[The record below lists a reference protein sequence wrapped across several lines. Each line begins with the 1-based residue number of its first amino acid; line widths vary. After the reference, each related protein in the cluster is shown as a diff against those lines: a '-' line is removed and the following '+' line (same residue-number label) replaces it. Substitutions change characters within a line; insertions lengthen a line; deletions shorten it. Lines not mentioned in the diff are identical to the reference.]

1 MFKRILM
8 LLVGFSLVCGLGL
21 TPAFSGDEEIAKELT
36 VLLKSS
42 RAVLVQ
48 HKPLIKNPTGAGIGV
63 DKFMG
68 FTMAN
73 YEKATG
79 GKFKQGE
86 GAMGKA
92 QGQLIDAIK
101 GVVGDVVGGKDKK
114 LDPKGRFLPAI
125 FARKAAA
132 RFGETSGGTMY
143 LKLTTR
149 DSYLVNASNKAD
161 GWEKGVIDGKFLGAG
176 WEKGK
181 TFSEMADHNG
191 KKAFR
196 LILPEYFKGG
206 CMGCH
211 GGENGANIHA
221 GKSGAKE
228 GELGGAISVAIYK

>member
-1 MFKRILM
+1 MRYRV
-8 LLVGFSLVCGLGL
+8 VGIAVLGIFFSSL
-21 TPAFSGDEEIAKELT
+21 TVLPVGANDELIAKEMT
-36 VLLKSS
+36 ILLKSS

-48 HKPLIKNPTGAGIGV
+48 HKPLIKNPMGAGIDV

-68 FTMAN
+68 YTMTN

-79 GKFKQGE
+79 HKFEVADGD
-86 GAMGKA
+86 MGNA
-92 QGQLIDAIK
+92 QEMLTQAIRETVHA
-101 GVVGDVVGGKDKK
+101 VVTGKDKD

-132 RFGETSGGTMY
+132 RFGEVSGGQMY

-149 DSYLVNASNKAD
+149 DGNLVNPANKSDA
-161 GWEKGVIDGKFLGAG
+161 WEKGVIDGKFSSAD

-181 TFSEMADHNG
+181 TFSEVATHNG

-196 LILPEYFKGG
+196 LILPEYYKKG

-211 GGENGANIHA
+211 GNGY
-221 GKSGAKE
+221 GAKIHPSGKDGKV